1 MQDWNSFDPSWR
13 LSHQDGPRQG
23 PYKRKGMLR
32 LGRAGFLEDLAVAAL
47 LVASVSGLRLLL
59 APVLHDHA
67 AFLLYGLVVMICSW
81 MGGLRVGLIATVLA
95 AIAGDRLFVT
105 PFAEINPMQ
114 HVGQVVLFVISG
126 AAISLLA
133 GQLRAARFKA
143 EHEAQN
149 ATRSRAELA
158 DLVESIDEGFQA
170 FDPDFKLTFMNRAA
184 DKILGGGAEQSVG
197 KTFWD
202 QFPGMDP
209 GVEELLRR
217 VMVERVAGSCET
229 YYQPRGRWFGVNVY
243 PFRNGI
249 SVLFNDIS
257 DRKNAQSERERLIGE
272 LQDALANIRTLRG
285 LIPIC
290 AWCKRIRNDRGYWEQ
305 LELYLRDH
313 SDAEFTH
320 GMCPACLAKYSET

>member
-1 MQDWNSFDPSWR
+1 V
-13 LSHQDGPRQG
+13 G
-23 PYKRKGMLR
+23 
-32 LGRAGFLEDLAVAAL
+32 A
-47 LVASVSGLRLLL
+47 VSGLRLLMV
-59 APVLHDHA
+59 PVLHDRA
-67 AFLLYGLVVMICSW
+67 AFLLYGLAVMVCSW
-81 MGGLRVGLIATVLA
+81 IGGLRVGLITTAFA
-95 AIAGDRLFVT
+95 AVAGEHLFVT
-105 PFAEINPMQ
+105 PFSEINPLQ
-114 HVGQVVLFVISG
+114 HAGQVVLFIILG
-126 AAISLLA
+126 LAISVLA
-133 GQLRAARFKA
+133 GQLRAARVKA
-143 EHEAQN
+143 EQEALN

-158 DLVESIDEGFQA
+158 DLIESTDEGFQA
-170 FDPDFKLTFMNRAA
+170 FGPDFRLTFMNRAA

-209 GVEELLRR
+209 GVEQLLRR
-217 VMVERVAGSCET
+217 VMLERLAGSCET
-229 YYQPRGRWFGVNVY
+229 YYDPRARWLAVHVY

-257 DRKNAQSERERLIGE
+257 ERKTAQSERERLIGE

-305 LELYLRDH
+305 LELYLGDH

-320 GMCPACLAKYSET
+320 GMCPDCLTKYTER